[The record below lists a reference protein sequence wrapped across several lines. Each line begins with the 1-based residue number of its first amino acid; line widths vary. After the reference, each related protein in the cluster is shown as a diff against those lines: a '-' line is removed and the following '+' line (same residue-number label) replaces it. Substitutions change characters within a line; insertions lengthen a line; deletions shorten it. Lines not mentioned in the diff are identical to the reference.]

1 MTKEIPFKIHDL
13 KKEKPTNEQ
22 ANQSG
27 QELYWNYKYG
37 WRVGIYA
44 MPYEADTHWT
54 YAPNDLLK
62 EDARNELIEEE
73 RARVFKENGWT
84 VEEGYDK
91 LAIQSLKIAYL
102 LGTKSSI

>member
-1 MTKEIPFKIHDL
+1 
-13 KKEKPTNEQ
+13 
-22 ANQSG
+22 
-27 QELYWNYKYG
+27 
-37 WRVGIYA
+37 
-44 MPYEADTHWT
+44 MPYEGDTHWT

-73 RARVFKENGWT
+73 RVRVFKENGWT
-84 VEEGYDK
+84 IEEGYDQ